1 MRVYTCNMSQP
12 SSREVLQPWVAL
24 PCACATVRRLGRLA
38 TRLYDVEMRPARMET
53 GQFTLL
59 ATIRRVPGISQI
71 HIARRLGMDTTS
83 LTRTLGVLLKHGW
96 VEKAQGSDRRSRVFT
111 ITRAGEAQLLR
122 ARPYWQRAQD
132 RFVSIVGADGAK
144 ALVEAVEAV
153 ALALNAEVGD
163 LHRASRSARRGK
175 RNARARQ
182 SSRVAR

>member
-1 MRVYTCNMSQP
+1 MAQS

-38 TRLYDVEMRPARMET
+38 TRFYDVEMRPAGMET

-59 ATIRRVPGISQI
+59 ATIRRVPGISQM
-71 HIARRLGMDTTS
+71 HIARRLAMDTTS
-83 LTRTLGVLLKHGW
+83 LTRTLGVLLKSGW

-122 ARPYWQRAQD
+122 ARPYWQRAQE
-132 RFVSIVGADGAK
+132 RFVSIVGADQAK
-144 ALVEAVEAV
+144 ALVDSVEAV
-153 ALALNAEVGD
+153 ALALDAEVAD
-163 LHRASRSARRGK
+163 LDRARRF
-175 RNARARQ
+175 ARKATRRARGRQ